1 MMGELR
7 TDFKV
12 IGPAMAMQA
21 VVLAG
26 GEGVRLRP
34 LTFYF
39 QKTMVPVGP
48 REKPLLEYVVKLLTY
63 HGFNDIIMLIN
74 YRANQIINYFNEG
87 PRFDARFRFVQD
99 TKEVTGTAG
108 ALLHARAQLE
118 DNFIVYYGD
127 ILSSI
132 DLAGM
137 WKKHLESRA
146 ACTVALAKD
155 FPVRVGVAD
164 LGLDNDLKGFVEKP
178 MLGRP
183 VAVGIFCL
191 GKAAVETIRQIEK
204 DRKVKGEKVS
214 IDLTGD
220 VIPALIAKG
229 EKVKGYLT
237 DSFWY
242 DVGSLERYEKL
253 ENHVVDEQLSFLFK

>member
-1 MMGELR
+1 MIGGLG
-7 TDFKV
+7 TDFKASARGAV
-12 IGPAMAMQA
+12 MQA

-39 QKTMVPVGP
+39 QKTMVPVGT

-87 PRFDARFRFVQD
+87 PRFNATFRFVED
-99 TKEVTGTAG
+99 TKEMTGTAG
-108 ALLHARAQLE
+108 ALLHARGQLA

-127 ILSSI
+127 ILSSV
-132 DLAGM
+132 DLTDM
-137 WKKHLESRA
+137 WKKHLESKA
-146 ACTVALAKD
+146 ACTVALARD
-155 FPVRVGVAD
+155 FPVRVGVAEMGPD
-164 LGLDNDLKGFVEKP
+164 GDLKGFVEKP

-191 GKAAVETIRQIEK
+191 NKSAVRMIERIREEK
-204 DRKVKGEKVS
+204 IRKGEKVS

-220 VIPALIAKG
+220 VIPALISSG

-253 ENHVVDEQLSFLFK
+253 ENSVVERELSFLFK

>member
-1 MMGELR
+1 
-7 TDFKV
+7 
-12 IGPAMAMQA
+12 MQA
-21 VVLAG
+21 VVLCG

-48 REKPLLEYVVKLLTY
+48 MEKPLLEYVVRLLTY
-63 HGFNDIIMLIN
+63 HGFDRIIMLTN
-74 YRANQIINYFNEG
+74 YRANQIVNYFDEG
-87 PRFDARFRFVQD
+87 RRFDADFSFVQD
-99 TKEVTGTAG
+99 TQETSGTGG
-108 ALLHARAQLE
+108 ALLNARDLLE
-118 DNFIVYYGD
+118 RDFVVYYGD

-132 DLAGM
+132 DLGKMWSEHISAG
-137 WKKHLESRA
+137 A

-155 FPVRVGVAD
+155 YPIRVGVAA
-164 LGLDNDLKGFVEKP
+164 LGPDGGLKGFVEKP

-183 VAVGIFCL
+183 VSIGIFCANKRIIDVIDDL
-191 GKAAVETIRQIEK
+191 RREK
-204 DRKVKGEKVS
+204 RSEGEKLN

-220 VIPALIAKG
+220 VIPSLIERG
-229 EKVKGYLT
+229 DVVKGFLT

-253 ENHVVDEQLSFLFK
+253 SNDVVEKELSFLFSR